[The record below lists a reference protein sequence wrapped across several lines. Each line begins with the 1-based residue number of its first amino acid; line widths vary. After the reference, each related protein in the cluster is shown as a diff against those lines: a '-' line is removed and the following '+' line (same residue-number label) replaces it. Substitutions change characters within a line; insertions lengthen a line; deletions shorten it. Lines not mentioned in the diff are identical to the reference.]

1 MIFVVPGRAG
11 GIDLSDI
18 EKAAR
23 GGGGPLG
30 LGLLVPKALDLTF
43 RTSSRMAPDR
53 PSAQLKLAFDDGDVR
68 DALCDALTRALQ
80 KLQIDSSALMTP
92 MGTPRAAPTVLEEL
106 QRAGSDGR
114 LRRLIVIY
122 ENARRPVMDFIE
134 HRQADRGFHASS
146 LLPGERP
153 QFSDSEGEI
162 ARSDPRDPLSQAA
175 LDRLKPPGWDW
186 EGEAQWQVL
195 TEAGRTDEEGWEY
208 AWNFT
213 RKLLSPVNWSPD
225 MRESFGNKS
234 WVRRRRWV
242 RPCVQPEQIA
252 GGGGSARNN
261 RAEFDAV
268 KRKLPR
274 GILDRTGDVSV
285 SFLEECGGGPAKAG
299 WLWKEGKLIKNWE
312 RRYWV
317 LWPAQLVGPFPSFR
331 SSVCVCVL
339 PSLQ

>member
-1 MIFVVPGRAG
+1 M
-11 GIDLSDI
+11 
-18 EKAAR
+18 
-23 GGGGPLG
+23 
-30 LGLLVPKALDLTF
+30 
-43 RTSSRMAPDR
+43 
-53 PSAQLKLAFDDGDVR
+53 
-68 DALCDALTRALQ
+68 
-80 KLQIDSSALMTP
+80 
-92 MGTPRAAPTVLEEL
+92 
-106 QRAGSDGR
+106 
-114 LRRLIVIY
+114 
-122 ENARRPVMDFIE
+122 
-134 HRQADRGFHASS
+134 
-146 LLPGERP
+146 
-153 QFSDSEGEI
+153 
-162 ARSDPRDPLSQAA
+162 
-175 LDRLKPPGWDW
+175 
-186 EGEAQWQVL
+186 L

-213 RKLLSPVNWSPD
+213 RKLLSPVNWTPD

-285 SFLEECGGGPAKAG
+285 SFLEESGGGPAKAG

-317 LWPAQLVGPFPSFR
+317 LWPAQQVWA
-331 SSVCVCVL
+331 L
-339 PSLQ
+339 PSLRN